1 MYEKK
6 VTPKTAGKVTKKQ
19 VSLRTTDQKADH
31 FAQRQRR
38 RKGGGDS
45 VEAETHSDADAPKAV
60 TNMFA
65 RTETGSPLIYHP
77 MTASYRVNDT

>member
-1 MYEKK
+1 MQRTELLAW
-6 VTPKTAGKVTKKQ
+6 VNAR
-19 VSLRTTDQKADH
+19 RTTLGLPLIGLPTDNAS
-31 FAQRQRR
+31 A
-38 RKGGGDS
+38 
-45 VEAETHSDADAPKAV
+45 EAETHSDADAPKAV